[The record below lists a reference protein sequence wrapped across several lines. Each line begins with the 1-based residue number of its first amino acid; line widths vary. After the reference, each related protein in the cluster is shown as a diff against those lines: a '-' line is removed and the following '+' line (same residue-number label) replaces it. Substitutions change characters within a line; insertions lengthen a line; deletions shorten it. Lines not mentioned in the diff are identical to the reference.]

1 MVKLTKRWLLV
12 KDTLLMMIGAA
23 AGISIYI
30 GACNMKKNKA
40 CIKKKMNSLI
50 DEASD
55 MFN

>member
-1 MVKLTKRWLLV
+1 M

>member
-1 MVKLTKRWLLV
+1 M

-30 GACNMKKNKA
+30 GACNIK
-40 CIKKKMNSLI
+40 KKKMNSLI